1 MNTISH
7 PLDVVV
13 VGAGPAGIGISI
25 ALIDAGVENLL
36 VLERDC
42 VGSSFTQWPKETR
55 FITPSFPSN
64 SIGMLDL
71 NSIAIGISPAHIMR
85 VEHPTGQEYAEHL
98 QEVANFFEIPLKEH
112 TTVTNVTKDSELFC
126 IETENEI
133 IYSKHVVWAVGE
145 FQYPKYFSFV
155 GSTIC
160 RHTATIK
167 TYNSLEG
174 DEFVIIGGYES
185 GIDAAYHLALRNKRV
200 VLIDGNCPWGE
211 NNSDPSISLSTFS
224 FERMQN
230 PLFKSNVELVPE
242 TLVNRVQE
250 VNGIY
255 KIFTKDKRCFN
266 SSTIPILATGFCGG
280 YKLID
285 ELFESRKDGFPLLT
299 ENDESTI
306 VSGLFLC
313 GPYVRQGDL
322 IFCFIFKY
330 RQRFAVVAKS
340 IATSLGLTAEELEE
354 YRKWGMYLDD
364 LTVCGQD
371 CVC

>member
-1 MNTISH
+1 MKVSSL

-13 VGAGPAGIGISI
+13 VGAGPAGIGVAI
-25 ALIDAGVENLL
+25 ALMDSGIESLL
-36 VLERDC
+36 VIERDC
-42 VGSSFTQWPKETR
+42 VGSSFAQWSKETR

-71 NSIAIGISPAHIMR
+71 NSIAIGISPAYTMR
-85 VEHPTGQEYAEHL
+85 VEHPTGQQYAEHL
-98 QEVANFFEIPLKEH
+98 QEVASYFEVPLQEQ
-112 TTVTNVTKDSELFC
+112 TTVTKVTKNSELFC
-126 IETENEI
+126 IETTEDK
-133 IYSKHVVWAVGE
+133 IYAKHVVWAVGE
-145 FQYPKYFSFV
+145 FQYPKFFSFV

-160 RHTATIK
+160 QHTATID
-167 TYNSLEG
+167 TYDTLDG
-174 DEFVIIGGYES
+174 DDFVIVGGYES
-185 GIDAAYHLALRNKRV
+185 GLDSAYHLARRNKKV
-200 VLIDGNCPWGE
+200 TLIDRGCPWRE
-211 NNSDPSISLSTFS
+211 DTSDPSVSLSTFS
-224 FERMQN
+224 FERMQD

-250 VNGIY
+250 VQDGY
-255 KIFTKDKRCFN
+255 QIFTKEGKCFH
-266 SSTIPILATGFCGG
+266 TTTKPLLAIGFSGG
-280 YKLID
+280 HKLIT
-285 ELFESRKDGFPLLT
+285 ELFEARDDGFPLLT
-299 ENDESTI
+299 KNDESTT
-306 VSGLFLC
+306 VPGLFFC

-340 IATSLGLTAEELEE
+340 IATSLGLPAEELEE